1 LGRYLLGWYLSLE
14 LLSCFSA
21 AYSAQL
27 PLYWRVVNVQIR
39 QELSR
44 REYPRLPKEVR
55 ASRLLDDL
63 WAEYWLLVSS
73 LEDIQQLTLQLNTT
87 NETARKIEIA
97 MTLEERIRTLTVEVK
112 GILESEP
119 VVEVLMSSGKSMAR
133 GRGVSTFSNHVGC
146 CPPLPYL
153 HFVTDFPPAGFLRYV
168 HHGVLAYMHDV
179 LLPNVHSILNTPLP
193 PRDPTQMSY
202 AVEICRTFAG
212 LEASFVSNPDF
223 LIPCF
228 PGMISAAMTVPPGL
242 RNWVWAKLQ
251 HFERSGEF
259 QFEGVK
265 KSIAALWNMPEI
277 LKPGYS
283 WAQRDDAA
291 RLVEIEDDETDREQ
305 KVNREVDEVEDEE
318 LESLAK
324 YRGLFGMTS
333 ESS

>member
-1 LGRYLLGWYLSLE
+1 
-14 LLSCFSA
+14 
-21 AYSAQL
+21 
-27 PLYWRVVNVQIR
+27 
-39 QELSR
+39 
-44 REYPRLPKEVR
+44 
-55 ASRLLDDL
+55 LDDL
-63 WAEYWLLVSS
+63 WAEYWLLVAS
-73 LEDIQQLTLQLNTT
+73 LEDIQQLTLQLHTT
-87 NETARKIEIA
+87 HETAAKIEIA
-97 MTLEERIRTLTVEVK
+97 MTLKERIQSLTAEVTE
-112 GILESEP
+112 ILRSET
-119 VVEVLMSSGKSMAR
+119 VVEVLTSSGKYMSR
-133 GRGVSTFSNHVGC
+133 GRAVSSYSNHVGC

-179 LLPNVHSILNTPLP
+179 LLPNVHSILNIPVP
-193 PRDPTQMSY
+193 PRDPTQIPY
-202 AVEICRTFAG
+202 ALEICRTFAG

-228 PGMISAAMTVPPGL
+228 PGMISAAMTVAPDL

-251 HFERSGEF
+251 HFERLGEF

-283 WAQRDDAA
+283 WMQRNDAA
-291 RLVEIEDDETDREQ
+291 RLVEIEDDEVEGEGQ
-305 KVNREVDEVEDEE
+305 VNREADEDEDEE

-333 ESS
+333 EGS

>member
-1 LGRYLLGWYLSLE
+1 M
-14 LLSCFSA
+14 A
-21 AYSAQL
+21 A
-27 PLYWRVVNVQIR
+27 
-39 QELSR
+39 
-44 REYPRLPKEVR
+44 
-55 ASRLLDDL
+55 
-63 WAEYWLLVSS
+63 
-73 LEDIQQLTLQLNTT
+73 
-87 NETARKIEIA
+87 KIEIA
-97 MTLEERIRTLTVEVK
+97 IALEERIRTLTVEVTE
-112 GILESEP
+112 ILESEP
-119 VVEVLMSSGKSMAR
+119 VVEVLMSSGKSMSR
-133 GRGVSTFSNHVGC
+133 GGAVSTFSNHVGC

-168 HHGVLAYMHDV
+168 HHGVLAYMHDL

-193 PRDPTQMSY
+193 PRQPTQIPY
-202 AVEICRTFAG
+202 AVEICRTLAG

-228 PGMISAAMTVPPGL
+228 PGMVSAAMTVPPDL

-251 HFERSGEF
+251 HFERRGEF

-283 WAQRDDAA
+283 WTQRDDAS
-291 RLVEIEDDETDREQ
+291 RLVEIEDDETEGGLTVHREA
-305 KVNREVDEVEDEE
+305 DEDEDEE